1 MAPGTAVRLPGRLMA
16 TLMAIGHCPGQAF
29 IILAV
34 TVLTI
39 AYNLVIAVGAG
50 LFLACAR
57 FAYTASLETDVRVRQ
72 GASKSA
78 PKRYQVRWRVRD
90 EPKEPQRAPPP
101 TPRVVPMWSHLP
113 LRSHRPLWLTSVS
126 LCGSSLIA
134 F

>member
-101 TPRVVPMWSHLP
+101 TPRVVPTSH
-113 LRSHRPLWLTSVS
+113 
-126 LCGSSLIA
+126 CGPTA
-134 F
+134 HCG